1 MQNRNRLN
9 TSWTN
14 PCGFC
19 LAWLLYL
26 AGVALGQEP
35 VAGQQAAELLPPT
48 AVYYAEIPEPDKL
61 IGALLDHPLRGRV
74 EELEVWKRAT
84 QTPEYFQG
92 IVGLRIVE
100 FALGM
105 EWRKALETL
114 AGAGL
119 YAAFDPPTQG
129 FAILARAPDEKQLLT
144 LRDKLLT
151 LARDDAKRNKR
162 PDPLQTRE
170 YRGVTADEANGS
182 ASAVIGPWLVI
193 TNKADLGKAII
204 DRHLDRPQGTP
215 DAPASLAQLPKFQGA
230 KNGSKRATLW
240 LFADIEAARASGLA
254 PQAYSGK
261 ADNII
266 AEFLFGGLLDTL
278 KQTPYATLS
287 FHLTPA
293 DARLNLALPHQ
304 SQWVSPAREHY
315 FGPNG
320 SGSAPQPTPVPE
332 TLFTFTFYRDLGK
345 MWRRA
350 DELLTQKAAEELTQ
364 GNSGLSTLFGGKD
377 FGEEVLGL
385 LGPQTQLVVTRPP
398 AEEGYPRPA
407 VRLPAFALQFE
418 MRNPEITRRELRR
431 TFQSLVGFL
440 NVIGAMNAQPQLE
453 LDVEKLTAGEL
464 VTSTYLPETGR
475 DVEGEAR
482 INFNF
487 SPTAAFA
494 DNRFVL
500 SSTRTLAR
508 QMITAPKGED
518 SASPAGRVV
527 NTSARLD
534 AGFLKAILGDNRGQ
548 LIARNM
554 LEEGRSREEAERQI
568 EGLFGIIGLF
578 QDAGLQVFTDEGR
591 VQVELSVT
599 AAKE

>member
-1 MQNRNRLN
+1 MNRSMQQRIRLN
-9 TSWTN
+9 YPRISA
-14 PCGFC
+14 CVFC
-19 LAWLLYL
+19 LVSLLFL
-26 AGVALGQEP
+26 AGVARGGDP
-35 VAGQQAAELLPPT
+35 AIAPQAAELLPPT

-61 IGALLDHPLRGRV
+61 IGTLLDHPLRGRV

-92 IVGLRIVE
+92 IIGLRIVE

-162 PDPLQTRE
+162 PDPFQTRE
-170 YRGVTADEANGS
+170 YRGVTAYEANGS
-182 ASAVIGPWLVI
+182 ASAVVGPWLMI
-193 TNKADLGKAII
+193 TNKAELGKAII
-204 DRHLDRPQGTP
+204 DRYLDHPQGTP
-215 DAPASLAQLPKFQGA
+215 DAPASLAKHPKFQGA
-230 KNGSKRATLW
+230 KNGSKPATLW

-261 ADNII
+261 ADNIA

-315 FGPNG
+315 FGPNS
-320 SGSAPQPTPVPE
+320 SGSATPVPE

-418 MRNPEITRRELRR
+418 MRNPDITRRELRR

-440 NVIGAMNAQPQLE
+440 NIIGAMNGQPQLE

-500 SSTRTLAR
+500 SSTRT
-508 QMITAPKGED
+508 
-518 SASPAGRVV
+518 
-527 NTSARLD
+527 
-534 AGFLKAILGDNRGQ
+534 
-548 LIARNM
+548 
-554 LEEGRSREEAERQI
+554 
-568 EGLFGIIGLF
+568 
-578 QDAGLQVFTDEGR
+578 
-591 VQVELSVT
+591 
-599 AAKE
+599 